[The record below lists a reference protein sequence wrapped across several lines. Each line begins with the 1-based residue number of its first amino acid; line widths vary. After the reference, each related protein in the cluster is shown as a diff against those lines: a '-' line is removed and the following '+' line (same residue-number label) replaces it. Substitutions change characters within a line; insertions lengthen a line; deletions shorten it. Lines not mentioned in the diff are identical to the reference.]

1 MLLFRWLIF
10 FLLLSAGVS
19 FAFYAST
26 GQARFKRWG
35 IVILKWT
42 LLAAAGFFLVLVL
55 ERIA

>member
-19 FAFYAST
+19 FAFYVST

-35 IVILKWT
+35 LTVLKWT

>member
-19 FAFYAST
+19 FGFYVAT

-35 IVILKWT
+35 LIVLKWT

>member
-1 MLLFRWLIF
+1 MLLFRWLIL
-10 FLLLSAGVS
+10 FLLLGAGAS
-19 FAFYAST
+19 FAFYVAT

-35 IVILKWT
+35 LMVLKWT

>member
-26 GQARFKRWG
+26 GQVRFKRWG
-35 IVILKWT
+35 LVMLKWT